1 MANMRQFTL
10 VPGSERAAAIVAL
23 TAAALLCC
31 SAASFGGQ
39 ASNPAARGQQFGSI
53 AITIGM
59 SEFDAISKLSEE
71 FSVSRVPSVPGLLL
85 IRTKQSQDDSVG
97 AVNIRNGRVTSIT
110 SEWTPGVDRA
120 GALGEVLFTLLSK
133 LTTRKQAGWRSAGAC
148 SIAVTDTPITV
159 PDTPVRMVEIACDR
173 QTIRLSMSRVNGGGA
188 HVEVALVI
196 E

>member
-1 MANMRQFTL
+1 MRQSK
-10 VPGSERAAAIVAL
+10 PAPRSERAATIVVL
-23 TAAALLCC
+23 TAAAVLCC
-31 SAASFGGQ
+31 SSASFAGQAAS
-39 ASNPAARGQQFGSI
+39 AAARGQQFGSM

-71 FSVSRVPSVPGLLL
+71 FSVSRVPSVPGLLM
-85 IRTKQSQDDSVG
+85 IRSKQSQDDSVG
-97 AVNIRNGRVTSIT
+97 AVNIRNGRVASIT

-120 GALGEVLFTLLSK
+120 GALADVLFTLLSK

-159 PDTPVRMVEIACDR
+159 PDTPLRMVEIACDR